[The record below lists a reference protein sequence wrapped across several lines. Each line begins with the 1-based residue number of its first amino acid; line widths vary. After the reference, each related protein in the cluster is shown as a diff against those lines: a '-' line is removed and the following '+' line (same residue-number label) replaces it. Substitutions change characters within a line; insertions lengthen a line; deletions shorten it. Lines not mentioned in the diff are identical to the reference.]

1 LAWHGEVWPGQTID
15 WAIQRD
21 SVDDR
26 DAAVAEGTDAPRWST
41 SLRLSM
47 PRLGTVDAVIQLVG
61 DRLRIRLAA
70 EEGAASDLRQQAAN
84 LTDAMANAGLAVQ
97 SLDIRHE
104 G

>member
-1 LAWHGEVWPGQTID
+1 VWPGQTID

-21 SVDDR
+21 AIEDR
-26 DAAVAEGTDAPRWST
+26 DAAAAEATEAPHWST
-41 SLRLSM
+41 SLRLTM

-70 EEGAASDLRQQAAN
+70 EEDAASDLRLQAAN
-84 LTDAMANAGLAVQ
+84 LNEAMENAGLAVQ